1 MTVSPRLRVEL
12 DDLGGCTLV
21 RPVGVLDVSTYP
33 ILRDTL
39 LKCVVDEPDA
49 VIVDLG
55 PLVISSTAVWSVFS
69 VVAMRTGDWPG
80 VPMMLV
86 ARQESHRETL
96 RHSAVRRWVPC
107 FEDLD
112 AAFAAVGEP
121 PLRRRVLIELAG
133 QRSSSREARR
143 HVREIGEKWGLS
155 EVDDLIGDA
164 ELIATEFVENTVRH
178 TVSDLTLR
186 LELRNGLLTVAVAD
200 DDPREA
206 VLREHS
212 CERAQASGLVMVA
225 RVAEVWG
232 CTPAMTGGKIV
243 WAVLD
248 AGKRGPGRP
257 TTAGG
262 QGVPYRG
269 GQA

>member
-1 MTVSPRLRVEL
+1 MTTRPSSRLRVEI
-12 DDLGGCTLV
+12 DELGGCTLV
-21 RPVGVLDVSTYP
+21 RPVGILDVSTYP
-33 ILRDTL
+33 VMRDTL

-55 PLVISSTAVWSVFS
+55 PLVVSSTAVLSVFS

-80 VPMMLV
+80 VPIMLV
-86 ARQESHRETL
+86 ARQRSHRETL
-96 RHSAVRRWVPC
+96 RHSAVSRWVPC
-107 FEDLD
+107 FDDLD

-121 PLRRRVLIELAG
+121 PLRRRVLVELAG
-133 QRSSSREARR
+133 QRSSSGEARR
-143 HVREIGEKWGLS
+143 HVREIGEKWGLPEAS
-155 EVDDLIGDA
+155 GLVADA
-164 ELIATEFVENTVRH
+164 ELVVTELVENTVRH

-206 VLREHS
+206 MLRERA
-212 CERAQASGLVMVA
+212 CECEQASGLVMVA
-225 RVAEVWG
+225 KVAKVWG
-232 CTPAMTGGKIV
+232 CTPATNGGKIV

-248 AGKRGPGRP
+248 AGNPGLGRP

-262 QGVPYRG
+262 
-269 GQA
+269 

>member
-1 MTVSPRLRVEL
+1 MSVPGRLRVEL
-12 DDLGGCTLV
+12 DELGGCILV
-21 RPVGVLDVSTYP
+21 RPAGVLDVSTYP
-33 ILRDTL
+33 VMRDAL
-39 LKCVVDEPDA
+39 LKCVIDEPDA

-55 PLVISSTAVWSVFS
+55 PLVIPSTAVLTVFS

-80 VPMMLV
+80 VPIMLV
-86 ARQESHRETL
+86 ARQEAHRETL
-96 RHSAVRRWVPC
+96 RHSAVSRWVPC

-112 AAFAAVGEP
+112 AAFGAVGEP

-133 QRSSSREARR
+133 RRTSSREARR
-143 HVREIGEKWGLS
+143 HVRETGANWGLAES
-155 EVDDLIGDA
+155 GDLIADA
-164 ELIATEFVENTVRH
+164 ELIATELVENAVRH

-206 VLREHS
+206 MLRERV
-212 CERAQASGLVMVA
+212 CECARPSGLVMVA
-225 RVAEVWG
+225 RVAKVWG
-232 CTPAMTGGKIV
+232 CTPATNGGKIV

-248 AGKRGPGRP
+248 AGKPTLGRP

-262 QGVPYRG
+262 
-269 GQA
+269 